1 MERIMATA
9 AVIAVACAVS
19 AVTLAMQASP
29 VAALKAT
36 TDLASGKLWEE
47 LKLLRFK
54 SGLQTDG
61 MHSNLRAVT

>member
-1 MERIMATA
+1 MSTLDVACPSTRFCQDGIVLMERIMATA

-36 TDLASGKLWEE
+36 TDLASGKL
-47 LKLLRFK
+47 
-54 SGLQTDG
+54 
-61 MHSNLRAVT
+61 